1 MKSAANQGYLTET
14 GSEEE
19 RQKKESKEKPDKR
32 IEAMTEKA
40 GRKSGD
46 KHEREK
52 TEGKLSSSEIMIVHL
67 TISYLWCFTRSYI
80 KQAASPSLPF
90 LLSV

>member
-1 MKSAANQGYLTET
+1 MESAGNQGYLTER

-19 RQKKESKEKPDKR
+19 REKIESKEKPDRR
-32 IEAMTEKA
+32 IEAMTERA
-40 GRKSGD
+40 GRESGD

-52 TEGKLSSSEIMIVHL
+52 IEGKLSSAEIMIVHL

-80 KQAASPSLPF
+80 K
-90 LLSV
+90 